1 MKQTQM
7 IVKRKRVRTDGA
19 DGQNFML
26 GYAGRIIDDCGPDA

>member
-7 IVKRKRVRTDGA
+7 IVKRKRVRTDGT

-26 GYAGRIIDDCGPDA
+26 GYVGRIIDDHGPDA